1 MSVYPGKLLELLAVI
16 TDNNHSYLKIRLLSE
31 QEVELLWCID
41 DETAKCLLAVIEPEG
56 TTKYKYRL
64 SFHSSWDST
73 RNQYVS
79 YLTKTFRDQ
88 SHKVYFACSED
99 YVNELRS
106 IKNEEDTHRLH
117 FLTPCMD
124 TSTDSVQ
131 ADASRSTR
139 TRIRGKSK
147 HAGLAIAI
155 IAILLVC
162 FLGSSNPPF
171 IYMTA
176 SGEHTKSTNSLSTS
190 MNLPPSE
197 TETTTTITSFKAT
210 SYTASTASTDLV
222 EPTDL
227 SEPEFHES
235 AVPTEVIELDTQPT
249 SVDLSTIPS
258 VELNKVISYSVPT
271 GNVAITFD
279 DGPSKFTHEI
289 IDVLQEY
296 AVGATF
302 FFVGKNVATYPD
314 AVRYVHTNGYSIG
327 SHSMNHYDLVSL
339 SQEKQE
345 YEVLHTNELIEE
357 LISDKVLLFRPPY
370 GSKNQST
377 LELMNNNDSK
387 MVLWN
392 NDPEDWKS
400 RDADAIYNAVVNS
413 KVNGSIILL
422 HETQA
427 TVDALPRIVK
437 YLQKNQLEIVNLQ

>member
-1 MSVYPGKLLELLAVI
+1 MSVYPGKLLELLAVV
-16 TDNNHSYLKIRLLSE
+16 TENNRSFLKVRLFSE

-41 DETAKCLLAVIEPEG
+41 DETAKSLHAVIEPEG
-56 TTKYKYRL
+56 NIKYRL
-64 SFHSSWDST
+64 SFHSSWDSAH
-73 RNQYVS
+73 NQYVS

-88 SHKVYFACSED
+88 SHKVYFGCSED
-99 YVNELRS
+99 YVNGLRS
-106 IKNEEDTHRLH
+106 IKNEEDTDQLH
-117 FLTPCMD
+117 FLTSCID
-124 TSTDSVQ
+124 TNPLAPAVSVQ
-131 ADASRSTR
+131 ADVPRPKR
-139 TRIRGKSK
+139 TRLHRKSK
-147 HAGLAIAI
+147 YAGTAIAI

-162 FLGSSNPPF
+162 LLGSSNPPF

-176 SGEHTKSTNSLSTS
+176 SGEHTKTATNALNTP
-190 MNLPPSE
+190 MNIPLAGIE
-197 TETTTTITSFKAT
+197 KTTAMTSFKT
-210 SYTASTASTDLV
+210 ISSTASTDLA

-235 AVPTEVIELDTQPT
+235 AVPTEQIELDTQPE
-249 SVDLSTIPS
+249 SEDKSIIPS
-258 VELNKVISYSVPT
+258 VVLNKVISYSIPK

-279 DGPSKFTHEI
+279 DGPSRFTHEI

-296 AVGATF
+296 EVGATF
-302 FFVGKNVATYPD
+302 FFIGKNVAKYPD
-314 AVRYVHTNGYSIG
+314 AVQYVHTNGYSIG
-327 SHSMNHYDLVSL
+327 SHSMNHHDLVSL

-357 LISDKVLLFRPPY
+357 LITDKVLLFRPPY

-377 LELMNNNDSK
+377 LELIKSNDNK

-392 NDPEDWKS
+392 IDPEDWKS

-427 TVDALPRIVK
+427 TIDALPRIIK
-437 YLQKNQLEIVNLQ
+437 YLQKNHLEIVNLQ